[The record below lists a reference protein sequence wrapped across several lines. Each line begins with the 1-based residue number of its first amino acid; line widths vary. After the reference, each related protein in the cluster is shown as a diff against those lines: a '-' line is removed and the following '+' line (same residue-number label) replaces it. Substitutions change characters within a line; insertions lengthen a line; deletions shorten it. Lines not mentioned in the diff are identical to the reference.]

1 VETESDNTR
10 YYSVDLNL
18 SEAFRFRV
26 PTTESLGEL
35 REVLARLP
43 VRRFR
48 GGGATRD
55 TMANTTS
62 CGSLD
67 EVMTRLTALLV
78 EDYQA
83 NVAEIG
89 EFCEFEVATVE
100 SDLQPDALH
109 VITRIWSKDGT
120 GGEIIYGLRLQRLA
134 SESYALWSAD

>member
-1 VETESDNTR
+1 VQTESDDTR

-55 TMANTTS
+55 TLANTTS

-67 EVMTRLTALLV
+67 EVMTRLTAP
-78 EDYQA
+78 
-83 NVAEIG
+83 
-89 EFCEFEVATVE
+89 
-100 SDLQPDALH
+100 S
-109 VITRIWSKDGT
+109 
-120 GGEIIYGLRLQRLA
+120 LRTIRPTSQRSVSSA
-134 SESYALWSAD
+134 SSRLPRSSRTCNPTLFM